1 MRAWMRNEYRHKRK
15 IRRGVISRAPSP
27 KIMRGNVVNSPCRTL
42 TVPVAT
48 RTVKVTPDSRLCV
61 KLPARATLCSS
72 DEAVVV
78 RQFVNDQIDRI
89 SNKLTARELQ
99 DMGPDLLS
107 ETILYLVLKSEA
119 IDPIGPPS
127 RQVDQM
133 WHAFILCTN
142 IYFKFCLSLPS
153 ARYLH
158 HDSTLF
164 VKGTET
170 GRVAYYN
177 VMRQYAER
185 FGSSPPRKFWNRTK
199 AGDEAIEL
207 GLLAVWK
214 MWDVSL

>member
-1 MRAWMRNEYRHKRK
+1 
-15 IRRGVISRAPSP
+15 
-27 KIMRGNVVNSPCRTL
+27 
-42 TVPVAT
+42 
-48 RTVKVTPDSRLCV
+48 
-61 KLPARATLCSS
+61 
-72 DEAVVV
+72 
-78 RQFVNDQIDRI
+78 
-89 SNKLTARELQ
+89 
-99 DMGPDLLS
+99 MGPDLLS

-207 GLLAVWK
+207 GLLAV
-214 MWDVSL
+214 